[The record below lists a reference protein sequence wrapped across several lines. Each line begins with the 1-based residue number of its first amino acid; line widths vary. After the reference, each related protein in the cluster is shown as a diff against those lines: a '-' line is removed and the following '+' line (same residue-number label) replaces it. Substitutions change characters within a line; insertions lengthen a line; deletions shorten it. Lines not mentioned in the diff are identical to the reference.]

1 MKRALHVP
9 CHKRGGVS
17 GLRRRKY
24 ESARPERRRRKR
36 WFAVWLGKYT
46 PARIA
51 PDGRLGL
58 TALTPLS
65 RAQQRQLHRC
75 DLNDC
80 CHVRNR
86 HEDTEGWASLI
97 QTSKK
102 RHSAPRQPEDKVI
115 EAVRVQVCAIVHPCV
130 PSGEVGAF
138 AFNQPFKLANGLRP
152 HGSAQMLHKVK
163 MKPVKAKFDELRWH
177 RAVFYGRVEERDP
190 FQCSAAVAFRVLPS
204 LVAQPLCEQVSFAES
219 CRCWRVR

>member
-1 MKRALHVP
+1 MHALHVP
-9 CHKRGGVS
+9 CHKRGGLS

-24 ESARPERRRRKR
+24 ESARPERRRR
-36 WFAVWLGKYT
+36 FAVWLGKCT
-46 PARIA
+46 PARIG
-51 PDGRLGL
+51 PDGRFGL

-65 RAQQRQLHRC
+65 RTQQRQLHRC

-80 CHVRNR
+80 CDVRNR

-102 RHSAPRQPEDKVI
+102 WHSAPCQPEDKVI

-130 PSGEVGAF
+130 PSGEVCVF
-138 AFNQPFKLANGLRP
+138 AFNGPFKLANGLRP

-163 MKPVKAKFDELRWH
+163 MKSVEAKLDELR
-177 RAVFYGRVEERDP
+177 
-190 FQCSAAVAFRVLPS
+190 
-204 LVAQPLCEQVSFAES
+204 
-219 CRCWRVR
+219 